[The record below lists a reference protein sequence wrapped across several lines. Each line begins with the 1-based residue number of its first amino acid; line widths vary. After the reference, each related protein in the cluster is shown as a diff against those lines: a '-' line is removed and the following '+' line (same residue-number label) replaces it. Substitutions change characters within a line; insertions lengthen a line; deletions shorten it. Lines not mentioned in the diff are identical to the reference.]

1 MSLTVS
7 EILQLPGLGE
17 LRLRAGERGVQR
29 AARWYY
35 VAENEG
41 IADWVMGGELVFVT
55 GINHPRDEQNLLQ
68 LIREGAQ
75 SRIAGIVILTGE
87 AFIRRIPD
95 SVIELAQSLDMPLI
109 EQPYLLK
116 MVIVTQLIGTALVR
130 HENTLRSQRDIL
142 NQLLTGDY
150 PSLEIASH
158 RARNLQLRLDTPRR
172 VVALRLS
179 GVPALFDGHQPE
191 AAEAMLQDARQA
203 VQRHL
208 DAWSREQEDAL
219 PPVIQGEL
227 FVLLMPCDDAQFR
240 KGKQQLAALHH
251 ALREQLGALTL
262 FIGVS
267 ATVSAAHHYGR
278 ALSEA
283 RQALGVAES
292 MRAGKGLCDYSE
304 LGVLKLLAAIPD
316 PSLLDGFVKETLGS
330 LVDSHRKHPTML
342 IETLEALLQEN
353 GNTIRAA
360 EQLSIHR
367 NTLNHRLRRIET
379 QSGQSLADPHF
390 RLNASVAL
398 LAWRMADA
406 QRQELS

>member
-1 MSLTVS
+1 MSLTVG
-7 EILQLPGLGE
+7 EILQLPGLEE
-17 LRLRAGERGVQR
+17 LALRAGERGIPRSV
-29 AARWYY
+29 RWYY

-68 LIREGAQ
+68 LIREGAK
-75 SRIAGIVILTGE
+75 SRIAGMVILTGE

-95 SVIELAQSLDMPLI
+95 SVIALAQELDIPLI

-150 PSLEIASH
+150 PSIDIANH
-158 RARNLQLRLDTPRR
+158 RAHNLQLRLDRPRR
-172 VVALRLS
+172 VVALRLA
-179 GVPALFDGHQPE
+179 GVSALFDGHDPD
-191 AAEAMLQDARQA
+191 AAEALLQDARLT

-208 DAWSREQEDAL
+208 EEWGSEQEDAL
-219 PPVIQGEL
+219 PLVIQGEL
-227 FVLLMPCDDAQFR
+227 FVMLMPCDDAQFR
-240 KGKQQLAALHH
+240 KGKQMLAALH
-251 ALREQLGALTL
+251 LLLGRQIGALTL
-262 FIGVS
+262 YIGIS
-267 ATVSAAHHYGR
+267 ATVGAARHYCR
-278 ALSEA
+278 ALIEA

-292 MRAGKGLCDYSE
+292 MRPGKGLCDYSD

-316 PSLLDGFVKETLGS
+316 PVLIDSFVKETLGS
-330 LVDSHRKHPTML
+330 LIDSNRKHPTML

-353 GNTIRAA
+353 GNTIKAA
-360 EQLSIHR
+360 EHLAIHR
-367 NTLNHRLRRIET
+367 NTLNHRLRRIEQ
-379 QSGQSLADPHF
+379 QSGQSLADPQF

-398 LAWRMADA
+398 LAWRMSDT